1 MTVILIDEGLF
12 SQLSMVPR
20 FNEWNGH
27 TYRDYLLRNLLRNE
41 DIPEDLQQTLQ
52 TFTEP
57 SEILD
62 CLVDHGIEYTHEH
75 GFVPSPEPTSDT

>member
-12 SQLSMVPR
+12 SQLSMLPR